1 MKVIGTP
8 GVLELSLAQ
17 ELGFDAIA
25 VRYDFR
31 SDGEKLKE
39 LMESGRTLFVNCRF
53 YHMKD
58 PIEKNVYADLSGFT
72 AGYENPF
79 NIALMIKGLGGSFIV
94 DLKTESVVVRIDPVD
109 VTSQSVKT
117 FKTLVGNT
125 DSLID
130 NTALAFLSDIKVE
143 LVPVD
148 EETFNKRLEV
158 LKMVIGDLINAKVNI
173 ETARKTAE
181 LMVEID
187 MLRKKLEEYEN
198 LVHDFNMTL
207 YDKLR
212 KIIQL
217 LSRGWKFTMLDGE
230 PHLVYPEIKVKYV
243 KRGDKMFEIPE
254 EKRKFYIKNLIVP
267 IGERLTELYAVE
279 AYHPNV
285 LDESNWYL
293 GKDVYRVCIGD
304 LSGKNFDEIVYA
316 VVDMLETANLSSAF
330 ANAATDEAD
339 EIFDELK
346 NDENAL
352 SIKIEW
358 EV

>member
-25 VRYDFR
+25 ASYDFR

-53 YHMKD
+53 YHINNL
-58 PIEKNVYADLSGFT
+58 IEMDVDADLFGFV

-79 NIALMIKGLGGSFIV
+79 DNALLIKGLGGSFIV
-94 DLKTESVVVRIDPVD
+94 DPKTESVVVRISLDD
-109 VTSQSVKT
+109 VTTKSIKT

-130 NTALAFLSDIKVE
+130 NTALAFLSNIKVE

-173 ETARKTAE
+173 ETARTTAE

-187 MLRKKLEEYEN
+187 MLRKKLKEYEN

-207 YDKLR
+207 CDR
-212 KIIQL
+212 VREIIQL
-217 LSRGWKFTMLDGE
+217 LSRGWKLTMIDRE
-230 PHLVYPEIKVKYV
+230 PHLVYPEINVKYL
-243 KRGDKMFEIPE
+243 KKEEIFEIPE

-267 IGERLTELYAVE
+267 IRENLTELYAVE

-285 LDESNWYL
+285 SGEKHRYLD
-293 GKDVYRVCIGD
+293 KDLRRVCIGD
-304 LSGKNFDEIVYA
+304 LAHKNFDEIVYA
-316 VVDMLETANLSSAF
+316 VVDMLETANLSSAYP
-330 ANAATDEAD
+330 NAAADEAD

-346 NDENAL
+346 NYENAR
-352 SIKIEW
+352 IKIEW